1 LVKTYSKEIRF
12 VTKLKE
18 NYSNIVIYQRVIVHT
33 VFSVHIRRTD
43 KIGSSHKLEEYM
55 YYVEQYYEQQRMN
68 GKDLF
73 KTIYLATDDP
83 TLFKEIYKKRVVVV
97 LFLLCNHYNSSVS

>member
-1 LVKTYSKEIRF
+1 MVKIYCKEIRLI
-12 VTKLKE
+12 TKLKE
-18 NYSNIVIYQRVIVHT
+18 NYSNIVIVHT

-55 YYVEQYYEQQRMN
+55 YYVEQYYMQQQMN

-83 TLFKEIYKKRVVVV
+83 TLFKVAYKRRVEVV
-97 LFLLCNHYNSSVS
+97 LFLLYYNYNSAVF